1 MSMFGKIWTE
11 EEISKISYD
20 LAIARAKV
28 YKKWGFSSDEIAKL
42 VDLPESQVRA
52 AIFKEAIDETRHQ

>member
-1 MSMFGKIWTE
+1 MSMLRKVWTE
-11 EEISKISYD
+11 AEIEKISYD

-28 YKKWGFSSDEIAKL
+28 YEKWGFSIDEIATL

-52 AIFKEAIDETRHQ
+52 ALSKED